1 LRPSEQLNPPSTSRP
16 GGKPPLAVYTVVE
29 KPGSDRN
36 YWTRIG
42 VAWINRD
49 QSINVTLDAL
59 PVNGKL
65 HIREALERA
74 RDGAGSDGAPSS
86 GRRAPM

>member
-1 LRPSEQLNPPSTSRP
+1 LRPSEQLNQPSPSRP
-16 GGKPPLAVYTVVE
+16 SAKPLAVYTVVE

-36 YWTRIG
+36 YWTRVG
-42 VAWINRD
+42 AAWINRD

-65 HIREALERA
+65 HIREAVERA
-74 RDGAGSDGAPSS
+74 RDGAATDGAPPS
-86 GRRAPM
+86 GRRASM